1 MIMSFVLGNIKCENG
16 KKEKGYWNIEKTRY
30 HIPITVICGKKEGKT
45 VVISSGVHSCEYVG
59 IQAAIETA
67 QELSPENISG
77 TVVILHPVNYTGFF
91 KRLPAVIPEDNKNL
105 NRVFPGDKDGTLSE
119 KIAYN
124 FSKYLYTNIDFFFDL
139 HGGDVQENVTPFV
152 YFSGSADEEVKKI
165 SIEAAKSLSLPYRV
179 KSSSVNG
186 VYSSAAMQGVPSLLV
201 ERGGRGLWSR
211 EEVEAYKEDI
221 LRLLTHFNILENNFS
236 FSDMTQ
242 AEINNSKYL
251 ESRHNGFWYPAF
263 EAGDIFKKGAFL
275 GEIKDCFGNILETYK
290 AEFDGI
296 ILYETISLA
305 IAIDDPLI
313 AYGEI

>member
-1 MIMSFVLGNIKCENG
+1 MSFVLGNIKCEKG

-30 HIPITVICGKKEGKT
+30 HIPITIICGKKEGKT
-45 VVISSGVHSCEYVG
+45 IVISSGVHSCEYVG
-59 IQAAIETA
+59 IQAAIEIA

-77 TVVILHPVNYTGFF
+77 TVIILHPVNYTGFF
-91 KRLPAVIPEDNKNL
+91 KRLPAVMPEDKKNL

-124 FSKYLYTNIDFFFDL
+124 FSKNLYPNIDFFLDL

-152 YFSGSADEEVKKI
+152 YFTGSAAEDVKKI
-165 SIEAAKSLSLPYRV
+165 SIEAAKSLTVPYRV
-179 KSSSVNG
+179 KSSSVTG
-186 VYSSAAMQGVPSLLV
+186 VYSFAAIQGVPSLLV
-201 ERGGRGLWSR
+201 ERGGRGLWNR
-211 EEVEAYKEDI
+211 EEVEAYKKDI
-221 LRLLTHFNILENNFS
+221 RSLLNHFNVLKND
-236 FSDMTQ
+236 SDIPNLLQ
-242 AEINNSKYL
+242 VEIDNSKYL
-251 ESRHNGFWYPAF
+251 ESKHNGFWYPAF
-263 EAGDIFKKGAFL
+263 QAGDTFKKGAFL

-290 AEFDGI
+290 AEFNGI